1 MEFLLR
7 LSGER
12 VCTVLD
18 SCSSPV
24 ILMPDVPSF
33 ESHDGSGA
41 SALSISGRGR
51 GSSQKA
57 LPWPTLSKAKSQS
70 GPLAAT
76 SHTKPHLHLAR
87 TGAPG
92 THSGSPV
99 DPHSA
104 FATLSLQSPSADSA
118 KPPSP
123 LPTTVEE
130 VVTSPEKRQCK
141 FKRIPPAGEDSRK
154 RPPDVR
160 KPNSSLS
167 NEKTQYQSM
176 ISKSSCAWS
185 AASIKPQP
193 VRPATGRE
201 RSKPRR
207 GTQEK
212 SVARTSEEFYP
223 KSGDGRAI
231 VPAPNRADQVRG
243 PAGRIGIGIETEFL
257 LRALRPE
264 HRAENLHLFAA
275 IVATNYNRRLAQQH
289 PGMYEN
295 VSSLSAKKLVFDRW
309 ALTKDPTMTRNRE
322 PCTE

>member
-1 MEFLLR
+1 
-7 LSGER
+7 
-12 VCTVLD
+12 
-18 SCSSPV
+18 
-24 ILMPDVPSF
+24 MPDVPSF
-33 ESHDGSGA
+33 ENHGGSGG
-41 SALSISGRGR
+41 SGFSTSGRGR

-57 LPWPTLSKAKSQS
+57 LPWPTLPKAKSQS
-70 GPLAAT
+70 GPLAVT
-76 SHTKPHLHLAR
+76 SHTKTYLHLAR
-87 TGAPG
+87 TDAPG
-92 THSGSPV
+92 THAGSPV

-104 FATLSLQSPSADSA
+104 FTTLSLHSPSAGSA
-118 KPPSP
+118 KPPTP
-123 LPTTVEE
+123 LSTTVEE
-130 VVTSPEKRQCK
+130 LLTSPEKRQCN
-141 FKRIPPAGEDSRK
+141 FKRISPAGQDSRK

-167 NEKTQYQSM
+167 NEKTQYQST
-176 ISKSSCAWS
+176 IPKSSWVWP

-207 GTQEK
+207 GTPDQ
-212 SVARTSEEFYP
+212 SVARTSEKFYP
-223 KSGDGRAI
+223 KSGDGRTI

-243 PAGRIGIGIETEFL
+243 PAGKIGIGIETEFL
-257 LRALRPE
+257 LRAMQPE
-264 HRAENLHLFAA
+264 HRAGTLHHFAA

-295 VSSLSAKKLVFDRW
+295 VSSLSAKKTVFDRW